1 MHKEF
6 QVRVFVLERDVT
18 VPKNPKIIQILPGE
32 TVWDA
37 IPKYSVGVNDV
48 DVVSQSQIFRTR
60 VIVFIIWNDG
70 AN

>member
-1 MHKEF
+1 M
-6 QVRVFVLERDVT
+6 
-18 VPKNPKIIQILPGE
+18 PKNPKIIQILPGE

-37 IPKYSVGVNDV
+37 IPQYSVGVNDV